1 PRRRRPQG
9 DDRVRLTRKNARG
22 GRPPLPEPPL
32 VGDVG
37 GAFGASLRAWMQG
50 RAIPG
55 RRTQTPGR
63 SPCFRTLRVSFHGK
77 GRQTSPFVGAA
88 RWAAR
93 ARHRLAPTRPGPV
106 SFHPSWCRQAWGLT
120 GNDSSLTGCARY
132 RSAGGGEGDS
142 VPCGPPGSAALRTV
156 GAGGQREVRPRRHAG
171 GRTAVPRGAR

>member
-1 PRRRRPQG
+1 MQG
-9 DDRVRLTRKNARG
+9 GAG
-22 GRPPLPEPPL
+22 PPFQNPPL

-106 SFHPSWCRQAWGLT
+106 AFHPSWCLQAWGT
-120 GNDSSLTGCARY
+120 DGVAEPAEY
-132 RSAGGGEGDS
+132 
-142 VPCGPPGSAALRTV
+142 V
-156 GAGGQREVRPRRHAG
+156 G
-171 GRTAVPRGAR
+171 

>member
-1 PRRRRPQG
+1 QHRRRRPQG

-22 GRPPLPEPPL
+22 GRPPLPAPPRL
-32 VGDVG
+32 RDAG

-77 GRQTSPFVGAA
+77 GRQASPFVGAA

-93 ARHRLAPTRPGPV
+93 ARHRLAPTRPGQV
-106 SFHPSWCRQAWGLT
+106 SFHPSWCRQAWVTDVWFKGRGPLDRAFAVAIALKGLDGVLEVVGGLLLLAVT
-120 GNDSSLTGCARY
+120 PATIDRLTR
-132 RSAGGGEGDS
+132 
-142 VPCGPPGSAALRTV
+142 
-156 GAGGQREVRPRRHAG
+156 
-171 GRTAVPRGAR
+171 